1 MAILKVAQMG
11 HPILRTV
18 APPLDPERIHTPE
31 IRQLI
36 TDMLET
42 MEEYEGAGLAAP
54 QVHVSTRLVVLT
66 LDPSEPPEVW
76 INPELTPLT
85 DQTEAVYEGC
95 LSVAG
100 LRGRVAR
107 PAAVHARYLD
117 AEGTPRA
124 FFLQGFPA
132 IVAQHE
138 CDHLDGVLYVD
149 KADPRTLAFLHEF
162 QRFGP
167 LHQQLEIAEPD
178 EDEDGPLD
186 DFAVELD
193 PTLKPHDA
201 LADAMR
207 QYNLED

>member
-1 MAILKVAQMG
+1 MAILKVAQLG
-11 HPILRTV
+11 HPILRIV
-18 APPLDPERIHTPE
+18 APPLDPERIHAPE

-42 MEEYEGAGLAAP
+42 MAEYEGAGLAAP

-66 LDPSEPPEVW
+66 LDADEPPEIW

-95 LSVAG
+95 LSIAG

-138 CDHLDGVLYVD
+138 CDHLDGVLYID
-149 KADPRTLAFLHEF
+149 KADPRTLAFLPEF

-167 LHQQLEIAEPD
+167 LHQQLELPPQQEGDD
-178 EDEDGPLD
+178 EPLD
-186 DFAVELD
+186 DFAIELD
-193 PTLKPHDA
+193 PTLEPHDA
-201 LADAMR
+201 LAAAMR
-207 QYNLED
+207 HHNLED